1 MVQLFWWLG
10 TRQMNNIVAILI
22 FSVLT
27 IALFYFVYKNF
38 KLKNVFN
45 VAGQLHMQL
54 LIDYSVLEN
63 RLKDA
68 LKEIENNKLTESD
81 GFIKFI
87 SDSRDWAFEY
97 IEEVQKALAE
107 FDEEVAPQLE
117 WANNYG
123 NLAGDTVHTE
133 TITKISEAY
142 NKLKSVLPKNDET
155 PNN

>member
-1 MVQLFWWLG
+1 
-10 TRQMNNIVAILI
+10 MNNIVAILI

-38 KLKNVFN
+38 KLKSVFN